1 MSRYAST
8 TTVSVEKSRREIERT
23 LERYGA
29 MKFGYA
35 YDGSKSVIQFEL
47 HKRHVRF
54 LLTLPDVEDD
64 VFWYTQTG
72 IRRERAAA
80 IRSWEQACRQSWRAL
95 ALVIKSEAGSR

>member
-1 MSRYAST
+1 MSRSAST

-23 LERYGA
+23 LERCGA

-54 LLTLPDVEDD
+54 LLTLRDVEDD
-64 VFWYTQTG
+64 VFWYSKPVSVV
-72 IRRERAAA
+72 RERRLSAH
-80 IRSWEQACRQSWRAL
+80 
-95 ALVIKSEAGSR
+95 GSRHAVSRGARSR